1 MCPEYADANNRL
13 RSFVGQPLPAG
24 QTAEALANAGFFYIG
39 KYIGIPYII
48 LANSYQSSELSTEFL
63 EHTSIFS

>member
-1 MCPEYADANNRL
+1 MCPQYVDANNRL

-39 KYIGIPYII
+39 KCCIDILYIV
-48 LANSYQSSELSTEFL
+48 
-63 EHTSIFS
+63 

>member
-1 MCPEYADANNRL
+1 MCPQYVDANNRL

-39 KYIGIPYII
+39 MCCIDILYIV
-48 LANSYQSSELSTEFL
+48 
-63 EHTSIFS
+63 